1 MSLIDRISTV
11 SLIINVILIVIS
23 VGLAVD
29 AWKERERRNCQVKIW
44 MEQANGVNQ
53 GLQRII
59 QDKWNN
65 LYSSINDITNAV
77 HSVHASAFSL
87 YQSLYEERVL
97 TEKEYKD
104 HAMKIR
110 KKMDEKMGLVETQKP
125 ENTKSELSP
134 PVIEAEDTEAAT

>member
-1 MSLIDRISTV
+1 MSLIDWISTV
-11 SLIINVILIVIS
+11 SLIVNVILIVIS

-29 AWKERERRNCQVKIW
+29 TWKERERRNSQVKIW

-97 TEKEYKD
+97 TEKEYKE

-110 KKMDEKMGLVETQKP
+110 KKMDEKMGLVEAQKP
-125 ENTKSELSP
+125 ETTKGEP
-134 PVIEAEDTEAAT
+134 NDPVIEAEGTEATT